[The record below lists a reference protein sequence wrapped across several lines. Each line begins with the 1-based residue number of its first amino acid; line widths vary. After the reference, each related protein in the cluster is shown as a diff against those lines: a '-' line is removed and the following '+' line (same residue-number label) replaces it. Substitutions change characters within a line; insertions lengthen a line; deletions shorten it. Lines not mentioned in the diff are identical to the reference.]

1 MKRGLDIFM
10 DMIKLCSVTF
20 ASNLNFNEKKSYFRT
35 YSYQR
40 EKSLMFFFKKKG
52 MPCIIT

>member
-20 ASNLNFNEKKSYFRT
+20 ASNLNFNEKKVISEHILIK
-35 YSYQR
+35 
-40 EKSLMFFFKKKG
+40 EKNLLCSFLKKKE
-52 MPCIIT
+52 CLV